1 MAELK
6 NLKKGDTVILRM
18 FTGVAVAVKEVIA
31 ADAKTVTLE
40 TAKGKAKFSK
50 KTGVQV
56 EPAAKSERFANY
68 ITEDDG
74 SFEKEQKE
82 KAKKMAKK
90 KAEKTKTKKA
100 EEPEVEDEDLE
111 DEEEELEEELEEEPT
126 PKKAKKAPA
135 KPAKKAKKPEPE
147 DDDEDF
153 DEDEYEEV

>member
-90 KAEKTKTKKA
+90 KAEKAKTKKA

-111 DEEEELEEELEEEPT
+111 DEEEELEEEPA